1 MEDFP
6 EELHSSLL
14 IIFWDKNKKKNVLY
28 AFLHEVYF
36 LGDRNSSGI
45 PIP

>member
-14 IIFWDKNKKKNVLY
+14 IIFWDKNKKNVLY